1 VSFSGADFPDTAP
14 LIPAKGV
21 PETFKP
27 VMLESYLFPT
37 VIENIGTVIG
47 IDVGFVENSIVAAK
61 WNRAV
66 FPASS
71 AWALATMSIN
81 LDNKTH
87 KAFMLQPLQAALEW
101 GAIGLRRPPAG
112 RQGVTVSADG
122 TIALTEAGEQDFAAY
137 YEVCNVIGCGVLA
150 RAWRT
155 KLDRPLVILLD
166 DVAPVTAS
174 QFPQDLS
181 AKSLI
186 VVQGTAG
193 YSERKLPSTR
203 DGKPQ
208 YEHHAPLQ
216 LILPQA
222 LAVNVLWGAA
232 DGTEKKKTDW
242 LVKTGTWRW
251 SK

>member
-1 VSFSGADFPDTAP
+1 VSFSGADFPETAP

-37 VIENIGTVIG
+37 VIENIGSVIG
-47 IDVGFVENSIVAAK
+47 IDVGFVENTIVAAK
-61 WNRAV
+61 WNRSV
-66 FPASS
+66 FPADS
-71 AWALATMSIN
+71 AWALAKMSIN
-81 LDNKTH
+81 LESTTYQ
-87 KAFMLQPLQAALEW
+87 AFMLQPLHAALEW

-112 RQGVTVSADG
+112 RQGVAVGADG
-122 TIALTEAGEQDFAAY
+122 TIALTDAGEQDFAAY

-150 RAWRT
+150 RAWRS
-155 KLDRPLVILLD
+155 KLNRPLVILLD
-166 DVAPVTAS
+166 DVVALTAGR
-174 QFPQDLS
+174 FPQELG
-181 AKSLI
+181 AKSLL

-193 YSERKLPSTR
+193 YSERKLPSAR

-208 YEHHAPLQ
+208 YEHQAPLQ

-222 LAVNVLWGAA
+222 LAVSVLWGVA